1 MSCVL
6 TALQHIRIPKEYAY
20 LQQKI
25 CDIIIPLLSNLSLQV
40 HFRLFPAGGAANLSI
55 MDNSCFHDFKQDF
68 SLVYNAQLDV
78 ARKEELIKATW
89 ANYPAVRFKGYW
101 RKCGYDATLESFYK
115 AHGQDPTN
123 PPIVVQTTMLAF
135 YSHTQ

>member
-6 TALQHIRIPKEYAY
+6 TALQHIRIPKEYTY

-25 CDIIIPLLSNLSLQV
+25 RDIIIPLLSNPSLRV
-40 HFRLFPAGGAANLSI
+40 HFRLFPAGGAADLSI
-55 MDNSCFHDFKQDF
+55 MDNSCFHDFKRDF
-68 SLVYNAQLDV
+68 SLMYNAQQDV

-89 ANYPAVRFKGYW
+89 ANFLAVRFKGYW
-101 RKCGYDATLESFYK
+101 RKCGYDTTLESFYK
-115 AHGQDPTN
+115 SHGQDPAN

-135 YSHTQ
+135 YSRTK